1 MQSVQRST
9 DINENQWRAQE
20 LRRRRWRFIG
30 RSSTT
35 LMALFIAG
43 IYLFFVYNMQ
53 GFNFDTVALAIY
65 CTGLTMFIVKCFTTG
80 SSQPI

>member
-9 DINENQWRAQE
+9 DINEKQWRAQE
-20 LRRRRWRFIG
+20 QRRRRYQFVG
-30 RSSTT
+30 RSSKT
-35 LMALFIAG
+35 LMALFIAA

-65 CTGLTMFIVKCFTTG
+65 CTALTMFVVKCFTTG
-80 SSQPI
+80 SDQTA